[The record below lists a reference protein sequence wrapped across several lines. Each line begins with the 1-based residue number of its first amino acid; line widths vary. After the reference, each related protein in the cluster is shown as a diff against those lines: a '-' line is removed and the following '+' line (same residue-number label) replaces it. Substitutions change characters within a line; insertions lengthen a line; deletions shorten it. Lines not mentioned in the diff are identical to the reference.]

1 MAYDRVIDSE
11 KFNAALA
18 HTADAIRAKTGNTAL
33 IPWNENTGFA
43 NAVNSIGGED
53 GGADD
58 GALAKVMLADM
69 IENDTEFE
77 VVEENAN
84 VIGQYAFYGKK
95 ISLCDV
101 RASKIKANAF
111 SSASSLKV
119 LILRYDGVAELA
131 NTNAITSS
139 GLYDMDGDAE
149 YGGKMYVPEKYISQY
164 TSATNWSSVLNG
176 SIELLPIE
184 GSEYE

>member
-1 MAYDRVIDSE
+1 MAYDRVIDSA

-53 GGADD
+53 GGVDD
-58 GALAKVMLADM
+58 GALEKVMLADM
-69 IENDTEFE
+69 IENDETFE
-77 VVEENAN
+77 VVDANAT
-84 VIGQYAFYGKK
+84 VIGQYAFYNKK

-101 RASKIKANAF
+101 YASAIKSNAF
-111 SSASSLKV
+111 GSASELKV
-119 LILRYDGVAELA
+119 LILRYDGVVNLS

-149 YGGKMYVPEKYISQY
+149 YGGKMYVPEKYIPQY